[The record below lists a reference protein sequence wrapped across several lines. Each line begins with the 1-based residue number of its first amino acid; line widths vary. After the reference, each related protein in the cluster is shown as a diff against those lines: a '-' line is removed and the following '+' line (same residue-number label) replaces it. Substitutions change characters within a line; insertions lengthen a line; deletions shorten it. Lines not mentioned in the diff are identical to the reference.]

1 MGTNCPLFDDP
12 EFLLD
17 RRGFLS
23 RSAALGVLAALAG
36 SCTPPNLGPDYNL
49 PSPVTVSLAD
59 YPALASADG
68 VVRVRETSVPIVLVN
83 LGADNFVALSL
94 VCPHQGGQ
102 IQWWANVNEFQC
114 NVHGA
119 TFAEDGHWIGGQPT
133 GSMRQYVT
141 TYDAAAGTVT
151 ISP

>member
-1 MGTNCPLFDDP
+1 MGTFCPLFDDP
-12 EFLLD
+12 DYVLD

-36 SCTPPNLGPDYNL
+36 SCAPPNLGPDYNL
-49 PSPVTVSLAD
+49 AQPVTLSLAD
-59 YPALASADG
+59 YPELAAVDG
-68 VVRVRETSVPIVLVN
+68 VARVRETDTPIALVN
-83 LGADNFVALSL
+83 LGGGTYLALSL
-94 VCPHQGGQ
+94 VCPHQGGR
-102 IQWWANVNEFQC
+102 ISWLGSEFQC

-133 GSMRQYVT
+133 GSMRQYIT
-141 TYDAAAGTVT
+141 TYNAGADTVT

>member
-1 MGTNCPLFDDP
+1 MRTTCPLFDDP
-12 EFLLD
+12 DYVLD

-36 SCTPPNLGPDYNL
+36 SCAPPNLGPDYNL
-49 PSPVTVSLAD
+49 SSPVTLSLAD
-59 YPALASADG
+59 YPDLAAVDG
-68 VVRVRETSVPIVLVN
+68 VARVRETDTPIALVN
-83 LGADNFVALSL
+83 LGGGDYVALSL

-102 IQWWANVNEFQC
+102 ISWRGDVFQC

-119 TFAEDGHWIGGQPT
+119 TFADDGHWIGGQPT
-133 GSMRQYVT
+133 SAMRSYLT
-141 TYDAAAGTVT
+141 TYDAGAGTVT